1 MPYAHGGQ
9 CPREH
14 LMLLRKAIIKGF
26 SWIRETEIFEL
37 SEPLFRSWVKASDWQ
52 LLGQLTALN
61 SRLGMAAVLENQG
74 LLAVQQGL
82 S

>member
-1 MPYAHGGQ
+1 
-9 CPREH
+9 
-14 LMLLRKAIIKGF
+14 
-26 SWIRETEIFEL
+26 
-37 SEPLFRSWVKASDWQ
+37 VKASDWQ
-52 LLGQLTALN
+52 LLGLLTALN

>member
-1 MPYAHGGQ
+1 MGIAVSFS
-9 CPREH
+9 RSF
-14 LMLLRKAIIKGF
+14 KGF
-26 SWIRETEIFEL
+26 SWSQIWEILEL
-37 SEPLFRSWVKASDWQ
+37 SELLFHSSAKASDWQ
-52 LLGQLTALN
+52 LLGQLTAWK